1 MAAKKPAAK
10 TGTKPATKSRAKQP
24 PKAERPTPAAEQAT
38 QAAEQ
43 PDQAAEQT
51 TPAAEQTTQAAEQP
65 DQADS
70 QPQPWKVGRLL
81 CVSRNL
87 MKGDDVRAVQLALI
101 AAGYPCGASGANGV
115 YGRETAQ
122 AVRRFQAF
130 NRLIVDGKAGK
141 YTVKALG
148 GEWNV

>member
-24 PKAERPTPAAEQAT
+24 KPPKAEQPTQ
-38 QAAEQ
+38 
-43 PDQAAEQT
+43 
-51 TPAAEQTTQAAEQP
+51 AAEQTTQAAEK
-65 DQADS
+65 
-70 QPQPWKVGRLL
+70 PQPWKVGRLL

-101 AAGYPCGASGANGV
+101 ASGYPCGASGANGV

-122 AVRRFQAF
+122 AVRRFQAL

-148 GEWNV
+148 GEWNA

>member
-24 PKAERPTPAAEQAT
+24 KPPKAEQPT
-38 QAAEQ
+38 QAAE
-43 PDQAAEQT
+43 
-51 TPAAEQTTQAAEQP
+51 
-65 DQADS
+65 

-101 AAGYPCGASGANGV
+101 ASGYPCGASGANGV
-115 YGRETAQ
+115 YGRETVQ

-148 GEWNV
+148 GEWNA

>member
-24 PKAERPTPAAEQAT
+24 KPPKAEQPTQ
-38 QAAEQ
+38 
-43 PDQAAEQT
+43 
-51 TPAAEQTTQAAEQP
+51 AAEQTTQAAE
-65 DQADS
+65 

-101 AAGYPCGASGANGV
+101 ASGYPCGASGANGV

-122 AVRRFQAF
+122 AVRRFQAL

>member
-24 PKAERPTPAAEQAT
+24 KPPKAEQPTQ
-38 QAAEQ
+38 
-43 PDQAAEQT
+43 
-51 TPAAEQTTQAAEQP
+51 AAEQTTQAAE
-65 DQADS
+65 

-101 AAGYPCGASGANGV
+101 ASGYPCGASGANGV

-122 AVRRFQAF
+122 AVRHFQAL

>member
-1 MAAKKPAAK
+1 MVAKKPAAK

-24 PKAERPTPAAEQAT
+24 KPPKAEQPTQ
-38 QAAEQ
+38 
-43 PDQAAEQT
+43 
-51 TPAAEQTTQAAEQP
+51 AAEQTTQAAE
-65 DQADS
+65 

-101 AAGYPCGASGANGV
+101 ASGYPCGASGANGV

-122 AVRRFQAF
+122 AVRRFQAL

-148 GEWNV
+148 GEWNA

>member
-24 PKAERPTPAAEQAT
+24 KPPKT
-38 QAAEQ
+38 EQ
-43 PDQAAEQT
+43 PTQ
-51 TPAAEQTTQAAEQP
+51 AAEQTTQAAE
-65 DQADS
+65 

-101 AAGYPCGASGANGV
+101 ASGYPCGASGANGV

-122 AVRRFQAF
+122 AVRRFQAL

-148 GEWNV
+148 GEWNA

>member
-24 PKAERPTPAAEQAT
+24 KPPKAE
-38 QAAEQ
+38 Q
-43 PDQAAEQT
+43 PIQ
-51 TPAAEQTTQAAEQP
+51 AAEQTTQAAE
-65 DQADS
+65 

-101 AAGYPCGASGANGV
+101 ASGYPCGASGANGV

-122 AVRRFQAF
+122 AVRRFQAL

>member
-1 MAAKKPAAK
+1 MAKAGAKAAKQPQRAPRTKKPAPDAEKK
-10 TGTKPATKSRAKQP
+10 T
-24 PKAERPTPAAEQAT
+24 
-38 QAAEQ
+38 
-43 PDQAAEQT
+43 
-51 TPAAEQTTQAAEQP
+51 AEQTTQAAEQP
-65 DQADS
+65 DQAAS

-101 AAGYPCGASGANGV
+101 AAGYSCGTNGANGV

-141 YTVKALG
+141 YTVKTLG
-148 GEWNV
+148 GVWDCQQAARQEPETYKQ

>member
-24 PKAERPTPAAEQAT
+24 QPPK
-38 QAAEQ
+38 
-43 PDQAAEQT
+43 
-51 TPAAEQTTQAAEQP
+51 AEQTTQAAEQP
-65 DQADS
+65 TPATEQPPKAE

-101 AAGYPCGASGANGV
+101 ASGYPCGASGANGV

-148 GEWNV
+148 GEWNT

>member
-10 TGTKPATKSRAKQP
+10 TGTTPATKSRAKQP
-24 PKAERPTPAAEQAT
+24 KPPKAEQPTQ
-38 QAAEQ
+38 
-43 PDQAAEQT
+43 
-51 TPAAEQTTQAAEQP
+51 AAEQTTQAAE
-65 DQADS
+65 

-101 AAGYPCGASGANGV
+101 ASGYPCGASGANGV

-122 AVRRFQAF
+122 AVRRFQAL

-148 GEWNV
+148 GEWNA

>member
-24 PKAERPTPAAEQAT
+24 KPPKAEQPTQ
-38 QAAEQ
+38 
-43 PDQAAEQT
+43 
-51 TPAAEQTTQAAEQP
+51 AAEQTTQAAEQP
-65 DQADS
+65 TPAAEQDTQAAE

-101 AAGYPCGASGANGV
+101 ASGYPCGASGANGV
-115 YGRETAQ
+115 YGRETVQ

-148 GEWNV
+148 GEWNA

>member
-24 PKAERPTPAAEQAT
+24 KPPKAEQPTQ
-38 QAAEQ
+38 
-43 PDQAAEQT
+43 
-51 TPAAEQTTQAAEQP
+51 AAEQTTQAAEQTT
-65 DQADS
+65 QAAE

-101 AAGYPCGASGANGV
+101 ASGYPCGASGANGV

-122 AVRRFQAF
+122 AVRRFQAL

-148 GEWNV
+148 GEWNA

>member
-24 PKAERPTPAAEQAT
+24 QPPK
-38 QAAEQ
+38 
-43 PDQAAEQT
+43 
-51 TPAAEQTTQAAEQP
+51 AEQTTQAAEQP
-65 DQADS
+65 TPATEQPPKAE

-101 AAGYPCGASGANGV
+101 ASGYPCGASGANGV

-148 GEWNV
+148 GEWNA

>member
-24 PKAERPTPAAEQAT
+24 KPPKAEQPTQ
-38 QAAEQ
+38 
-43 PDQAAEQT
+43 
-51 TPAAEQTTQAAEQP
+51 AAEQTTQAAE
-65 DQADS
+65 

-101 AAGYPCGASGANGV
+101 ASGYPCGASGANGV

-122 AVRRFQAF
+122 AVRRFQAL

-148 GEWNV
+148 GEWNA

>member
-24 PKAERPTPAAEQAT
+24 PKAEQPTPAAEQAT

-51 TPAAEQTTQAAEQP
+51 TQAAEQTTQEA
-65 DQADS
+65 S

-101 AAGYPCGASGANGV
+101 AAGYSCGASGANGV

>member
-24 PKAERPTPAAEQAT
+24 KPPKAEQPT

-43 PDQAAEQT
+43 PTQ
-51 TPAAEQTTQAAEQP
+51 AAEQTTQAAE
-65 DQADS
+65 

-101 AAGYPCGASGANGV
+101 ASGYPCGASGANGV

-122 AVRRFQAF
+122 AVRRFQAL

>member
-24 PKAERPTPAAEQAT
+24 KPPKAEQPTQ
-38 QAAEQ
+38 
-43 PDQAAEQT
+43 
-51 TPAAEQTTQAAEQP
+51 AAEQTTQAAE
-65 DQADS
+65 

-101 AAGYPCGASGANGV
+101 ASGYPCGASGANGV
-115 YGRETAQ
+115 YGRETVQ
-122 AVRRFQAF
+122 AVRRFQAL

>member
-24 PKAERPTPAAEQAT
+24 KPPKAEQPTQ
-38 QAAEQ
+38 
-43 PDQAAEQT
+43 
-51 TPAAEQTTQAAEQP
+51 AAEQTTQAAE
-65 DQADS
+65 

-101 AAGYPCGASGANGV
+101 ASGYPCGASGANGV
-115 YGRETAQ
+115 YGRETA
-122 AVRRFQAF
+122 
-130 NRLIVDGKAGK
+130 
-141 YTVKALG
+141 
-148 GEWNV
+148 

>member
-24 PKAERPTPAAEQAT
+24 KPPKAEQPTQ
-38 QAAEQ
+38 
-43 PDQAAEQT
+43 
-51 TPAAEQTTQAAEQP
+51 AAEQTTQAAE
-65 DQADS
+65 

-101 AAGYPCGASGANGV
+101 ASGYPCGASGANGV

-122 AVRRFQAF
+122 AVRRFQAL

-141 YTVKALG
+141 YTVKALC
-148 GEWNV
+148 GEWNA

>member
-24 PKAERPTPAAEQAT
+24 QPPKAEQTTQAAEQPTPATEQPPKAEQPTPAAEQAT
-38 QAAEQ
+38 QAAE
-43 PDQAAEQT
+43 
-51 TPAAEQTTQAAEQP
+51 
-65 DQADS
+65 

-101 AAGYPCGASGANGV
+101 ASGYPCGASGANGV
-115 YGRETAQ
+115 YGRETVQ

-148 GEWNV
+148 GEWNA

>member
-24 PKAERPTPAAEQAT
+24 KPPKAEQPTQ
-38 QAAEQ
+38 
-43 PDQAAEQT
+43 
-51 TPAAEQTTQAAEQP
+51 AAEQTTQAAE
-65 DQADS
+65 

-101 AAGYPCGASGANGV
+101 ASGYPCGASGANGV
-115 YGRETAQ
+115 YGRETVQ

-148 GEWNV
+148 GEWNA

>member
-24 PKAERPTPAAEQAT
+24 QPPKAEQPTPAAEQ
-38 QAAEQ
+38 
-43 PDQAAEQT
+43 P
-51 TPAAEQTTQAAEQP
+51 PKAEQTTQEA
-65 DQADS
+65 S

-101 AAGYPCGASGANGV
+101 AAGYSCGVSGANGV

-148 GEWNV
+148 GEWNA